1 MTHLIWIFCDRAWLQ
16 TQILS
21 ITPMLILVKILYTL
35 TLYVKHTHL
44 KVFSCHYCN
53 YTVVPAPSIPLF
65 LLLFPTVFLTHSL
78 GILKGIPPPTL
89 ILGRSGSCVSWKRSH
104 STLCFSH
111 NRPYHTI
118 IYLLTT
124 GVWVLRGYYN
134 VLYPQEY
141 IVHCLDKHLLNQW
154 KPLRLRN
161 YRGIWVCLGPTW
173 KQPRVWEKYLT
184 HRGLQ
189 VIWKLSQRNYVSE
202 SVVLLEMR
210 WHQKLCCPY
219 YWGTCEWR

>member
-1 MTHLIWIFCDRAWLQ
+1 MTEPDYKTHNSFHY
-16 TQILS
+16 T
-21 ITPMLILVKILYTL
+21 MLILVKILYTL

-78 GILKGIPPPTL
+78 GVLKVIPPPTL

-118 IYLLTT
+118 IYLHHWS
-124 GVWVLRGYYN
+124 VSSERLRQCP
-134 VLYPQEY
+134 VSSEY
-141 IVHCLDKHLLNQW
+141 IVHCLIN
-154 KPLRLRN
+154 
-161 YRGIWVCLGPTW
+161 
-173 KQPRVWEKYLT
+173 
-184 HRGLQ
+184 
-189 VIWKLSQRNYVSE
+189 
-202 SVVLLEMR
+202 
-210 WHQKLCCPY
+210 
-219 YWGTCEWR
+219 TC